1 MRTDPV
7 SADSGQAGVDR
18 SSAIRKADRE
28 TQGGASIEELHLAG
42 GTCARGRHRNIECKI
57 VVGGLLRVGYGQGG
71 VRSDLIAAST
81 AARTTSAA
89 TAQGETQN
97 AEES

>member
-1 MRTDPV
+1 MRADRV
-7 SADSGQAGVDR
+7 SANSGQSRVDR

-28 TQGGASIEELHLAG
+28 TQRGASIEELHLAG
-42 GTCARGRHRNIECKI
+42 GTCARGCNRDIECKI

-81 AARTTSAA
+81 AA
-89 TAQGETQN
+89 
-97 AEES
+97 